1 MNEIYDIDETN
12 LFNELLAKAVS
23 EKSEIV
29 NEDICFIT
37 NEKLEENYI
46 KLPCNHTF
54 NYIALYNELINQ
66 KNNWTKVKNISHLE
80 SHKLRAYQMKCPYCR
95 RIYDGILPYVNIE
108 GVKRM
113 KYVNTPNS
121 KCIKLNTCSY
131 VFKKGKRKEQKCG
144 KNCINDYCE
153 WHKKIINKKK
163 CITVCKH
170 VLLKGIRKGENCGK
184 KCSKGKS
191 YCRNHIVKYTNEENK

>member
-1 MNEIYDIDETN
+1 MNEIDDIEETN
-12 LFNELLAKAVS
+12 LFNQLLAKAVS
-23 EKSEIV
+23 EESEIE

-54 NYIALYNELINQ
+54 NYMALYNEIINQ
-66 KNNWTKVKNISHLE
+66 KNNWTKIKNISHLE

-95 RIYDGILPYVNIE
+95 TIYDGILPYVNID

-113 KYVNTPNS
+113 KYVNSPNS
-121 KCIKLNTCSY
+121 KCIKLNSCNY
-131 VFKKGKRKEQKCG
+131 VFKKGKRKEEKCG
-144 KNCINDYCE
+144 KNCINEYCE
-153 WHKKIINKKK
+153 WHKKIINKHK

-170 VLLKGIRKGENCGK
+170 VLLKGSRKGECCGK
-184 KCSKGKS
+184 KCSKGKN
-191 YCRNHIVKYTNEENK
+191 YCRNHIVKYTNQENK